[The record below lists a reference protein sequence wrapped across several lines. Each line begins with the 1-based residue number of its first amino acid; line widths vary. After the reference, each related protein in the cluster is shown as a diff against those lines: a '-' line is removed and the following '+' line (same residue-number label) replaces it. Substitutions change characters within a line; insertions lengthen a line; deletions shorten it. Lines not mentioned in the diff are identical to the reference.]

1 MRQKPRRDIRD
12 PLDRSHRLDCQE
24 SKDGSKQPQSGNRSE
39 RFADVDAAKTEARD
53 AMAKQRIEK
62 RCKQRGGE
70 RNQPGVKPETPVG
83 IRERSNPRPRPQE
96 PKALDGVDG

>member
-1 MRQKPRRDIRD
+1 
-12 PLDRSHRLDCQE
+12 
-24 SKDGSKQPQSGNRSE
+24 
-39 RFADVDAAKTEARD
+39 
-53 AMAKQRIEK
+53 MAKQRIEK